1 MNGVLA
7 NDTDVDQDAL
17 QAVLVDDVANGLL
30 LLNSDGS
37 FDYTPNTD
45 FAGNDSFTYRA
56 SDTEFD
62 SLALVTIRVVAPPI
76 VADDAYVVN
85 EDDTLVVPALT
96 GVLSNDTDNNPPD
109 DLSAVLLSNPANGTL
124 TTFDTNG
131 MFTYVPDQDFNG
143 IDSFTYQA
151 VDGGDSAVA
160 SATVTLT
167 INPINDTPVAQ
178 DDAYQVNTNT
188 ILSVTAVNG
197 VLDNDTDVDQD
208 VLQAV
213 LVDDV
218 ANGALLLNS
227 DGSFDYTPNT
237 DFAGIDSFTYRA
249 GDGILDS
256 LATVVIDVTPAVD
269 PNDLVILPL
278 DEGSGTIAGDT
289 GGAGNDGTLING
301 AAFELT
307 SGDGSN
313 SSVRFDGVNDYI
325 DLGTLDA
332 AGSGLTLA
340 CWLNADAFPG
350 SSNDP
355 RLISKASSTAGNDH
369 VFMLSTISSS
379 GVKLRGRIRIGGT
392 TTTLIATSGNLAT
405 GTWHHAALTYDG
417 ATMRLYLD
425 GVEVGSTALSG
436 VVDTDV
442 SIPVTIGAQPP
453 GAGRRFFDGLIDDVR
468 ILQRPMSP
476 AEIAAVIAGNQV
488 PVARMTAT

>member
-1 MNGVLA
+1 M
-7 NDTDVDQDAL
+7 T
-17 QAVLVDDVANGLL
+17 
-30 LLNSDGS
+30 S
-37 FDYTPNTD
+37 
-45 FAGNDSFTYRA
+45 
-56 SDTEFD
+56 
-62 SLALVTIRVVAPPI
+62 
-76 VADDAYVVN
+76 
-85 EDDTLVVPALT
+85 
-96 GVLSNDTDNNPPD
+96 
-109 DLSAVLLSNPANGTL
+109 
-124 TTFDTNG
+124 
-131 MFTYVPDQDFNG
+131 
-143 IDSFTYQA
+143 
-151 VDGGDSAVA
+151 
-160 SATVTLT
+160 
-167 INPINDTPVAQ
+167 
-178 DDAYQVNTNT
+178 
-188 ILSVTAVNG
+188 
-197 VLDNDTDVDQD
+197 
-208 VLQAV
+208 
-213 LVDDV
+213 
-218 ANGALLLNS
+218 
-227 DGSFDYTPNT
+227 
-237 DFAGIDSFTYRA
+237 
-249 GDGILDS
+249 
-256 LATVVIDVTPAVD
+256 
-269 PNDLVILPL
+269 
-278 DEGSGTIAGDT
+278 

-436 VVDTDV
+436 VVDTNA
-442 SIPVTIGAQPP
+442 SIPVTVGAQPP
-453 GAGRRFFDGLIDDVR
+453 GAGGRYFDGLIDDVR

-476 AEIAAVIAGNQV
+476 AEIAAVIAGNLV
-488 PVARMTAT
+488 PVATDDSYIATEEVQLVVDLASGVLINDTDGDSDPLTAVLVNDVSNGTLNLTVDGLLSILLTKTLPALIVLPTEPMMERPIPTWPQ